1 MRFSFRLATGKRE
14 RKKIRTVVKPEELKT
29 SIPENVMLLEILPR
43 LPAKSLMRFKCVSK
57 LWCSFISSRYLT
69 NLFLKSPYSAQG
81 RRVFMSFVDREEPY
95 FKYALVS
102 SSHGSVPVISP
113 YDSVPVSNL
122 DQDLD
127 MHGIEG
133 FFVNAL
139 RGLVCFRIGTRV
151 RICNLT
157 TRQYVNLPLL
167 RSRIMAAANDNIW
180 NYFGHDPVQDE
191 YKVLSTVWEVSEE
204 ERVVRSEHHV
214 LVLGP
219 QASWRNTKSTVPP
232 PPHRPYSQGIT
243 INGVLYYGAWI
254 DKNRCVIMSFDMRSE
269 EFTLIDLPLEAD
281 IVWNTRAANLMNYKE
296 KLAVFEYSNTLNN
309 LSMDV
314 WVVMDAGKSQWSDKK
329 TYVLP
334 NFQTLA
340 MSNRLL
346 IQATS
351 HSCEIR
357 LSKEDIYRP
366 RSAIYDLEKN
376 KITRHI
382 QVMNLFDR
390 FCISPLLDTCFW
402 DDIESIMYLE
412 T

>member
-269 EFTLIDLPLEAD
+269 D
-281 IVWNTRAANLMNYKE
+281 
-296 KLAVFEYSNTLNN
+296 
-309 LSMDV
+309 MDV

-382 QVMNLFDR
+382 QSRRPCSLKPNAIRNDNNWCIGHENFDIGWCSNGIDHKMR
-390 FCISPLLDTCFW
+390 LHRALKKIWPLQRDCHRA
-402 DDIESIMYLE
+402 LE
-412 T
+412 KK